1 MAASTQAQEIIDEF
15 TFLDDWEERYQH
27 LIDLGR
33 RLPPLDEAHKVEEN
47 RLRGCQSVVHFRAEF
62 DDPLL
67 RFHAGSDAAI
77 VQGLIAL
84 LLRVYSGRTAAEIRD
99 TEADFLSEIGL
110 DSHLSPTRK
119 TGLASMLTAI
129 KAAAG

>member
-62 DDPLL
+62 DL
-67 RFHAGSDAAI
+67 S
-77 VQGLIAL
+77 LIH
-84 LLRVYSGRTAAEIRD
+84 I
-99 TEADFLSEIGL
+99 
-110 DSHLSPTRK
+110 
-119 TGLASMLTAI
+119 
-129 KAAAG
+129 